1 MVASPFR
8 RHVETERSF
17 DIVRLDREGRWRPE
31 SRCETDPA
39 PSAFPAVFGKVRQR
53 VPTMG
58 VVEWISVAIFV
69 VVSAYFLYNAYLE
82 RKQRKK

>member
-1 MVASPFR
+1 MVR
-8 RHVETERSF
+8 R
-17 DIVRLDREGRWRPE
+17 G
-31 SRCETDPA
+31 
-39 PSAFPAVFGKVRQR
+39 